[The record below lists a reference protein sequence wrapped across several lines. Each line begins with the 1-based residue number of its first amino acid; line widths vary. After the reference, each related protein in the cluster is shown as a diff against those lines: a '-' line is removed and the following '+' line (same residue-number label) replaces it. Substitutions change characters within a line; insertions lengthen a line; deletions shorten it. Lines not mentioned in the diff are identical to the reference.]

1 LVHHITNRL
10 KEEAAMRDRPMAPL
24 AAVFLVALALAGCG
38 GSAAAP
44 DPAAHVPKIPFKSA
58 AIHGS
63 SLPTRYTCDGK
74 NTPPPLEWGAVP
86 AGTGSLV
93 LFVTGIVPKPSGS
106 GYTVAVD
113 WAVAGI
119 DPHLHRLD
127 PGRLPAAAA
136 VGVGSNGQRD
146 YSVCPKRGTVEQ
158 YQFELYGLPARAGIA
173 RQFAGL
179 PVLAA
184 LVTRNS
190 SSPTDAY
197 GDFIVTYKRA

>member
-1 LVHHITNRL
+1 
-10 KEEAAMRDRPMAPL
+10 MRHRPMVPL
-24 AAVFLVALALAGCG
+24 AAVLLIALALAGCG
-38 GSAAAP
+38 GDAP
-44 DPAAHVPKIPFKSA
+44 PSDPAAHVPKIPFKSA
-58 AIHGS
+58 AIHGT
-63 SLPTRYTCDGK
+63 SLPAHYTCDGR

-93 LFVTGIVPKPSGS
+93 LFVTGIVPKPGGT
-106 GYTVAVD
+106 GYTFTVN

-119 DPHLHRLD
+119 NPRLHRLD
-127 PGRLPAAAA
+127 PGRLPVAAA
-136 VGVGSNGQRD
+136 VGVGSNGRRN

-158 YQFELYGLPARAGIA
+158 YQFELYGLPPRAAVA

-179 PVLAA
+179 PVLDA
-184 LVTRNS
+184 LLTRNS